1 MKKFTIVFVLLFF
14 GKMLASHAQ
23 ETVATPER
31 MQFAGIE
38 LQISEKVRANIDAE
52 VQSLMKN
59 NKYFRQKVERADA
72 YFHIIEKVF
81 AEENVPD
88 DLKYL
93 VIQESGLVS
102 DAVSTSNAVG
112 FWQFKKGTG
121 IEMGLRI
128 DDDVDERMNIVASSH
143 AAAKYFKRHNFYMKN
158 WIYAVLSHYAGLGGA
173 KSLADPQYMGADKME
188 LDEKTHWYVI
198 KYLSHKVAFENV
210 IHRTPVLPLKVL
222 EYDDCEGKSLEQIAQ
237 ETNIELEQ
245 IRFYNKW
252 LKADKVPTDKD
263 YVVLLPVKSDQETG
277 LMAMIN
283 KPVVGE
289 SENIKPWKEKTG
301 LFGWGK
307 SKSSSEPKTD
317 ASTGEYVSEAPIFF
331 SWNGIKAIQA
341 RKGDNISK
349 LALQADI
356 SKEDFLEY
364 NDLRNFDLIVSGQVY
379 YIRKKH
385 KRAKVPF
392 HTVKEGET
400 LWEISQNYGIT
411 MQSLLKKNRME
422 KPELLKAGRVLWLR
436 RTRGENTPIEYEE
449 VAPAPPIFPLPKKE
463 KNDSLAPSQT
473 TTQKPK
479 SNTVLAQNKPKQNTT
494 TEPVSDKIEFVLPM
508 DSARAA
514 REAALAD
521 SILKAEELQEQAA
534 ENSPDSVKIFVA
546 GNEKPQ
552 PKKPRKEDIEE
563 LNEPVQEPAK
573 QPETPKN
580 TPQPKAETPK
590 TVVVPSR
597 TETKSETIEVAEAL
611 PFKTHNIET
620 GQTLYKVSK
629 LYGVRVDSII
639 AWNNLDG
646 SPLKLGQPLKIRTD
660 KEIVST
666 TPATPSPTPSTTPK
680 PQSPKTETIEIV
692 VPTKQ
697 STKAPSKTPANQ
709 GNTAAAEPVK
719 YYTVKSGD
727 TLYKIARENSVT
739 VGQLK
744 EWNNKADLNVSLGE
758 KLVVKK

>member
-1 MKKFTIVFVLLFF
+1 MKKITIVLVLLFF
-14 GKMLASHAQ
+14 GKILASHAQ
-23 ETVATPER
+23 ETVTTPEQ

-38 LQISEKVRANIDAE
+38 LKISEKVRASIDE
-52 VQSLMKN
+52 NVQSLMKN

-81 AEENVPD
+81 AEENIPD
-88 DLKYL
+88 DIKYL
-93 VIQESGLVS
+93 VLQESGLIS

-112 FWQFKKGTG
+112 FWQFKKATG

-173 KSLADPQYMGADKME
+173 KSVADPQYMGADKME

-198 KYLSHKVAFENV
+198 KYLSHKVAFESV

-222 EYDDCEGKSLEQIAQ
+222 EYDDCEGKTLEQIAQ

-317 ASTGEYVSEAPIFF
+317 AKTGEYVSEAPIFF

-341 RKGDNISK
+341 RKGDNINK
-349 LALQADI
+349 LALQSDI

-392 HTVKEGET
+392 HTVKDGET

-411 MQSLLKKNRME
+411 MQSLLKKNRMD

-436 RTRGENTPIEYEE
+436 RTRPESTPIEYEE
-449 VAPAPPIFPLPKKE
+449 VPPAPPIFPLPKKE
-463 KNDSLAPSQT
+463 KTDSVPQQQSQ
-473 TTQKPK
+473 QKPK
-479 SNTVLAQNKPKQNTT
+479 SNTALAQNKTKQNTAS
-494 TEPVSDKIEFVLPM
+494 EPVSDKIEFVLPM
-508 DSARAA
+508 DSVRAA
-514 REAALAD
+514 RQAALAD
-521 SILKAEELQEQAA
+521 SMLKADELQEQAA
-534 ENSPDSVKIFVA
+534 ENSLDSIKIFVA
-546 GNEKPQ
+546 GGEKLPT
-552 PKKPRKEDIEE
+552 KKPSKEDIEE
-563 LNEPVQEPAK
+563 LNEPVQEPTPT
-573 QPETPKN
+573 PEKPKSTPNSK
-580 TPQPKAETPK
+580 TEPTKPATLPK
-590 TVVVPSR
+590 TESKPVVEEMV
-597 TETKSETIEVAEAL
+597 EAV
-611 PFKTHNIET
+611 PFKVHNIEA

-629 LYGVRVDSII
+629 LYGVRVDSIV

-646 SPLKLGQPLKIRTD
+646 TPLKLGQALKIRTD
-660 KEIVST
+660 KDIVST
-666 TPATPSPTPSTTPK
+666 APVSTPEPAPAKEKTPT
-680 PQSPKTETIEIV
+680 PKTETIEVV
-692 VPTKQ
+692 VPKTKPTTPPTTTK
-697 STKAPSKTPANQ
+697 STVNQ
-709 GNTAAAEPVK
+709 NNTATESVK

-744 EWNNKADLNVSLGE
+744 EWNNKADFSVSLGE